1 MQYKGTP
8 KNSAFKRKKKDILKQ
23 FNKLMQ
29 NIHDEQI
36 TKY

>member
-8 KNSAFKRKKKDILKQ
+8 KNSAFKRKKDILKQ